1 MSSQPCTRVN
11 RRIYF
16 VNCCRTPR
24 LESQFW
30 ELQQNL
36 QDENDTTPTLTK
48 HKTRQAEDN
57 EENNIDRVDLMQQ
70 TVE

>member
-1 MSSQPCTRVN
+1 
-11 RRIYF
+11 
-16 VNCCRTPR
+16 
-24 LESQFW
+24 
-30 ELQQNL
+30 L